1 MIQAQRNRVNQ
12 ALYQARLLL
21 KAAADWPDELS
32 LLAWQQT
39 CYEAAL
45 RALDQARVAFLREL
59 AAVYRLDV
67 RKVASAADLQQL
79 AAERQQRLPEL
90 ERFTASFAD
99 PFQPLNRLP
108 LLLDELNRAAVPAEA
123 PAAGNWMP
131 EDQPAIAANSDRI
144 SLIAVEDTEGESVRS
159 KEQKQLLQALDIHQ
173 ALQQLIQE
181 LRETF
186 YED

>member
-21 KAAADWPDELS
+21 KAAADWQDELS

-79 AAERQQRLPEL
+79 AAARQQRLPEL
-90 ERFTASFAD
+90 ERFNTRFAD
-99 PFQPLNRLP
+99 PFQPLSRLS

-131 EDQPAIAANSDRI
+131 EDQPTALVIDRI
-144 SLIAVEDTEGESVRS
+144 NLIAMEDTNSESVHS
-159 KEQKQLLQALDIHQ
+159 KEKKQLLQALDIHQ

>member
-90 ERFTASFAD
+90 ERFNTSFAD
-99 PFQPLNRLP
+99 PFQPLSRLS

-131 EDQPAIAANSDRI
+131 EDQPNASAVDRI
-144 SLIAVEDTEGESVRS
+144 SLIAVEDADSESVCS
-159 KEQKQLLQALDIHQ
+159 KEQKQLLQALEIHQ

>member
-1 MIQAQRNRVNQ
+1 
-12 ALYQARLLL
+12 
-21 KAAADWPDELS
+21 
-32 LLAWQQT
+32 
-39 CYEAAL
+39 
-45 RALDQARVAFLREL
+45 
-59 AAVYRLDV
+59 

-108 LLLDELNRAAVPAEA
+108 LLLDELNRAAAPAEA

-131 EDQPAIAANSDRI
+131 EDQPNASAVDRI
-144 SLIAVEDTEGESVRS
+144 SLIAVEDAEGESVRS
-159 KEQKQLLQALDIHQ
+159 KEQKQLLQALEIHQ